1 MKKIVM
7 CGYYGMCDSQGR
19 SVGHTSKVT
28 KEYFELLSQKM
39 EILLKASPSIIKTL
53 DEEVKQKS
61 EKLKYDII
69 IDTPFTLKKRVLDK
83 FKILY
88 NIYTCIEKTD
98 EQILFFYQIDFF
110 FFFYI
115 WAFFHRKDKK
125 IYCLLYHQNFTG
137 GKVEGLLQWIYRKAL
152 GKIYGVAY
160 TQKGLQISHNNT
172 LWIPDYFYDE
182 KKYGKYRNMAKQD
195 KVVCLGT
202 MNRYKK
208 LEELVE
214 VFKALPYLLE
224 ICGRFDD
231 NERYERLITM
241 KSENVTIVNTVLSE
255 EEYYTKLG
263 QAKYSILPYDMEQ
276 YTNRTSGVLLESLYV
291 GSVPIAPRE
300 LLEQNELPGYGY
312 LKLEE
317 LAKNNWQ
324 GYENSEFV
332 AYTICENSVEMGKEK
347 LQIFL
352 TQTI

>member
-39 EILLKASPSIIKTL
+39 EILLKASPSIVETL
-53 DEEVKQKS
+53 DEEVKIKS

-69 IDTPFTLKKRVLDK
+69 IDTPFTLKKRILDK

-88 NIYTCIEKTD
+88 NIYTCIEKTG

-125 IYCLLYHQNFTG
+125 IYCLLYHQNFTS
-137 GKVEGLLQWIYRKAL
+137 GKAEGILQWIYGKAL
-152 GKIYGVAY
+152 KKIQGVVY
-160 TQKGLQISHNNT
+160 TQKGLQIPHDNI
-172 LWIPDYFYDE
+172 LWTPDYFYDE
-182 KKYGKYRNMAKQD
+182 KIYDKYRKMEKQN
-195 KVVCLGT
+195 KMVCLGT

-214 VFKALPYLLE
+214 VFKEIPYKLE

-231 NERYERLITM
+231 DERYWKLVAM
-241 KSENVTIVNTVLSE
+241 KSKNVTITNTVLSE
-255 EEYYTKLG
+255 KEYYTKLG

-291 GSVPIAPRE
+291 GSIPIAPKQ
-300 LLEQNELPGYGY
+300 LLEQIDLPGYGY
-312 LKLEE
+312 EQLNDLWDLEWKKSEYLKIQWMAIL
-317 LAKNNWQ
+317 KNNNIVDMRQ
-324 GYENSEFV
+324 
-332 AYTICENSVEMGKEK
+332 K
-347 LQIFL
+347 LGDFIGR
-352 TQTI
+352 